1 MQNSI
6 MNANCKLGITYVIGL
21 NCTEDLYINV
31 NELHVSRNHLQIT
44 FRNDVLELRDYYAN
58 CGSTNGIWIRF
69 AGGNFLEG
77 EKIYELEYQ
86 HI

>member
-1 MQNSI
+1 MDYPTLNLDDNALLNFTNAKYESI

-44 FRNDVLELRDYYAN
+44 FRNDVLELR
-58 CGSTNGIWIRF
+58 
-69 AGGNFLEG
+69 L
-77 EKIYELEYQ
+77 
-86 HI
+86 